1 MTKFLLGLL
10 LLDVTLIGTAKINKS
25 MNCEDA
31 IKLEKIVSFERGK
44 REGLEISLRIA
55 GRTPYG
61 RAIMRD
67 VIQKEI
73 DKLPLLPEDT
83 K

>member
-1 MTKFLLGLL
+1 MSKLMLGLL
-10 LLDVTLIGTAKINKS
+10 LLDITLVGTAKIEKK
-25 MNCEDA
+25 MDCEDA
-31 IKLEKIVSFERGK
+31 IKVESLIAKERGR
-44 REGLEISLRIA
+44 REGLELALRIA
-55 GRTPYG
+55 SRTPYG

-73 DKLPLLPEDT
+73 DKLPALPKEE